1 MTAILEMT
9 GVGKRYRRTW
19 ALRDCTLS
27 VPKGRVVGLVG
38 PNGAGKTTLLDLAV
52 GMLRPTTGDVRVFGH
67 MPRTGYV
74 RARLGYVA
82 QDKPLYRSFT
92 VAETLK
98 LGRHLNPGWDQEYA
112 EQRLNRLGIPMGK
125 RVGHLS
131 GGQRAQVAL
140 AMALG
145 RRPELLL
152 LDEPVVDLDPLAR
165 QEFMRAL
172 MSEVEASGLGVILSS
187 HVVSELDQMC
197 DHLILLS
204 ASRVQL
210 SGDIETLLESHRLLQ
225 GPRENGTKAG
235 PHTVISAS
243 RTDRQS
249 TLLVRLN
256 GPLLDPAWQA
266 RPVGL
271 EQLVLAYMS
280 QDADPGRHLVLAE
293 GGTP

>member
-1 MTAILEMT
+1 MTAILEMID
-9 GVGKRYRRTW
+9 VGKRYRRNW
-19 ALRDCTLS
+19 ALQDCTLS
-27 VPKGRVVGLVG
+27 IPKGRVVGLVG

-52 GMLRPTTGDVRVFGH
+52 GMLRPTAGQVRVFGH
-67 MPRTGYV
+67 APRSPHV

-82 QDKPLYRSFT
+82 QDKPLYRNFT

-98 LGRHLNPGWDQEYA
+98 LGRRLNPGWDQESA
-112 EQRLNRLGIPMGK
+112 EERLQRVGVPLEK

-140 AMALG
+140 ALALG

-172 MSEVEASGLGVILSS
+172 MSEVEMSGLGVVLSS
-187 HVVSELDQMC
+187 HVVSELDQLC
-197 DHLILLS
+197 DHLVLLS

-210 SGDIETLLESHRLLQ
+210 AGDIEPLLDAHRLLQ
-225 GPRENGTKAG
+225 GPRENSPKIG
-235 PHTVISAS
+235 PHTVISS
-243 RTDRQS
+243 SHTDRQT

-266 RPVGL
+266 LPVGL

-280 QDADPGRHLVLAE
+280 QNSGPATRLALAD
-293 GGTP
+293 GGTS